1 MFTLK
6 CLHTCKRYFK
16 KTVHNM
22 TFVVTLAEKA
32 LILEL
37 SVVYES
43 LNH

>member
-1 MFTLK
+1 MQTL
-6 CLHTCKRYFK
+6 LIFK

-22 TFVVTLAEKA
+22 TFVVTLVEKA

-43 LNH
+43 LSASSM